1 MGKRTHPEAMA
12 KRLRYCVRLMTR
24 ELYGRSVLRKGSPIE
39 YVCGIERHV
48 SWNPH
53 CHFLLRVPGVE
64 LDDPLQFDL
73 KGWERR
79 FTETGGWA
87 DLQRPRCQEDVV
99 GYATKYVVKG
109 GELILSENLSPAV
122 DLTAA
127 LPLGR
132 VATEAGADPA
142 VTSGAG
148 TPER

>member
-1 MGKRTHPEAMA
+1 
-12 KRLRYCVRLMTR
+12 
-24 ELYGRSVLRKGSPIE
+24 
-39 YVCGIERHV
+39 
-48 SWNPH
+48 
-53 CHFLLRVPGVE
+53 
-64 LDDPLQFDL
+64 
-73 KGWERR
+73 
-79 FTETGGWA
+79 
-87 DLQRPRCQEDVV
+87 VV